1 LPSET
6 PSPGFKPALAVES
19 LTRIFGRRTIVDAVS
34 FEIQR
39 GEIAGLVGLN
49 GAGKTTI
56 INMILGVLTP
66 SAGRVL
72 IDGIDVA
79 EQRGKAIERTNF
91 SAVYAPLPGNLTVAE
106 NLRVFGMFYDVP
118 DLTTRID
125 EMIAMFDLERYRDT
139 RCGLLSS
146 GEQTRA
152 SLAKA
157 LINRPRLLLLDEPT
171 ASIDPATAETIRGHI
186 LDYVARD
193 AGAVLWTSHNMY
205 EVAEVC
211 HRMML
216 ISKGRIVVE
225 GDPRTLP
232 ATRGKATLEELF
244 IEIAREEPRDDME
257 WRR

>member
-1 LPSET
+1 LPREIL
-6 PSPGFKPALAVES
+6 SPPALAVEN
-19 LTRIFGRRTIVDAVS
+19 LTRVFGQRTIVDAVS
-34 FEIQR
+34 FKIGR

-56 INMILGVLTP
+56 INMILGVLAPT
-66 SAGRVL
+66 AGRVL
-72 IDGIDVA
+72 IDGLDIA
-79 EQRGKAIERTNF
+79 ERRGQAIERTNF

-106 NLRVFGMFYDVP
+106 NLRIFGMFYDVP
-118 DLTTRID
+118 DLARRID
-125 EMIAMFDLERYRDT
+125 EMIATFDLGRYRDT

-152 SLAKA
+152 CLAKA

-186 LDYVARD
+186 RDYVARD
-193 AGAVLWTSHNMY
+193 AGAALWTSHNMY
-205 EVAEVC
+205 EVQEVC
-211 HRMML
+211 DRMML

-244 IEIAREEPRDDME
+244 IEIAREEPRDGAE
-257 WRR
+257 GPR